1 MGHKNLKFNLV
12 PSGKGKLVH
21 QSQVDHNRSKNGV
34 LKLRLVS
41 IPGDP
46 AVGREDLRLA
56 GGLEGLPGH
65 EPAPPPPPP
74 GNIEEKLWLALGRG
88 VAVALGTPLL
98 RLGVLNAVEVGGGG
112 KR

>member
-1 MGHKNLKFNLV
+1 M
-12 PSGKGKLVH
+12 
-21 QSQVDHNRSKNGV
+21 
-34 LKLRLVS
+34 RLVS

-65 EPAPPPPPP
+65 EPAPPPPPPP

>member
-1 MGHKNLKFNLV
+1 M
-12 PSGKGKLVH
+12 
-21 QSQVDHNRSKNGV
+21 
-34 LKLRLVS
+34 RLVS

-112 KR
+112 NQQDEGGGNPGPVRVSWSIHTGGGI

>member
-1 MGHKNLKFNLV
+1 M
-12 PSGKGKLVH
+12 
-21 QSQVDHNRSKNGV
+21 
-34 LKLRLVS
+34 S

-56 GGLEGLPGH
+56 GMPPPPPFEGLPGH
-65 EPAPPPPPP
+65 EPAPPP

-88 VAVALGTPLL
+88 VAAALGTPLL